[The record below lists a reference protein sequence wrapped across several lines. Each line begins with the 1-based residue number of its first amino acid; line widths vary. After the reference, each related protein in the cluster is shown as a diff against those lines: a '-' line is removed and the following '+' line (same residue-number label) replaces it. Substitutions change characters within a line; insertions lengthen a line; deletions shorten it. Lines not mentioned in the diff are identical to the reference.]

1 MKANKLFAMLLA
13 CGLCACFVACGDN
26 STQITLSD
34 EQILVDGVEVSS
46 NTEDAVYVA
55 NDLTSEAE
63 DADAHTV
70 VHITK
75 PGTYTLSGT
84 LSLGQIAVDLGENA
98 RGDENAVV
106 TLILNNADITCTAAP
121 AIIFYNAYECGSL
134 DGTAASQT
142 VNTKKAGANIKIAD
156 KSVNTL
162 NGAYVE
168 DVYDGTLYSTVSM
181 NIDGGRKN
189 SGELYVNAA
198 NEGVCSELH
207 LTVNGGQLY
216 INSGN
221 DGINTNY
228 DGISVT
234 TINDGTVDVVVN
246 GATGEGDGIDS
257 NGWIVI
263 NGGTV
268 NAEACSVSADSG
280 LDADNGIYLN
290 GGDITASG
298 HMLDQISEGKQNYAV
313 FSFVES
319 QMGGNIY
326 EVKNKKEKTILAPS
340 TSNDFTILLV
350 SSKKLKEAT
359 YSFWCEDVQ
368 FFVAK
373 GLAGGFMGD
382 PSMVAPEDMMQ
393 EVKPGEV
400 PEKPEG
406 APEKPEGMPEGPQP
420 EGAPEKPADMPEEG
434 MDPGKMPGSA
444 PQMEVDTENADIV
457 FDIEKGGNLF
467 HVFF

>member
-1 MKANKLFAMLLA
+1 MKANKLFAILLA
-13 CGLCACFVACGDN
+13 CGICASMVACGDN

-34 EQILVDGVEVSS
+34 EQIMVDGTAVS
-46 NTEDAVYVA
+46 NNAEDAVYVA
-55 NDLTSEAE
+55 NDLLSDAE

-84 LSLGQIAVDLGENA
+84 LSLGQIAVDLGEEA
-98 RGDENAVV
+98 KTDKNAVV
-106 TLILNNADITCTAAP
+106 TLVLKNADITCTAAP
-121 AIIFYNAYECGSL
+121 AVIFYNAYECGSA
-134 DGTAASQT
+134 DEDSASKT
-142 VNTKKAGANIKIAD
+142 VNTKAAGANVKIAD

-162 NGAYVE
+162 NGSYID
-168 DVYDGTLYSTVSM
+168 DVCEGALYSTVSM
-181 NIDGGRKN
+181 NIDGGRKGN
-189 SGELYVNAA
+189 GQLFVNAEF
-198 NEGVCSELH
+198 EGVSSELH
-207 LTVNGGQLY
+207 LTINGGELY

-221 DGINTNY
+221 DGINTNC
-228 DGISVT
+228 DNVSVT
-234 TINDGTVDVVVN
+234 TINGGFVDVVVN
-246 GATGEGDGIDS
+246 GASGEGDGIDS

-268 NAEACSVSADSG
+268 NAEACGISADSG
-280 LDADNGIYLN
+280 LDSDKGIFLN
-290 GGDITASG
+290 GGNIKANG
-298 HMLDQISEGKQNYAV
+298 HMLDQISEGTQNYAV

-326 EVKNKKEKTILAPS
+326 EVKNKKEETIISAP

-368 FFVAK
+368 FFVAE

-382 PSMVAPEDMMQ
+382 PSMAAPEDMMKELPGKRPEGAPQ
-393 EVKPGEV
+393 KPADMPEGNF
-400 PEKPEG
+400 EKPEG
-406 APEKPEGMPEGPQP
+406 APERPEGMPE
-420 EGAPEKPADMPEEG
+420 MPEG
-434 MDPGKMPGSA
+434 MDPGKMPGG

-457 FDIEKGGNLF
+457 FEIKKGGNLF